1 MFYTKYTEHFLFVE
15 GNLCQSMCTVLHI
28 KFGSSLLSSLL
39 PVLHT
44 VQVYMAWRSSPPPIA
59 PVHFADDGF
68 LHWPITRVRPQAPPD
83 RCPGRI
89 CAGSPGGLL
98 HSEFT
103 QHNTFKRFET
113 YEKCNIIRN
122 RESVWH
128 LHLFYNW
135 SLWIIQPKQSS
146 NKVCLNLSSL
156 FHFFFSLL
164 LVKGETEQ
172 AMKWGQSD
180 SL

>member
-1 MFYTKYTEHFLFVE
+1 MCEGLLLPSDNLGYMFYTKYTEHFLFVE

-103 QHNTFKRFET
+103 QHHTIHSNDLRHT
-113 YEKCNIIRN
+113 RN
-122 RESVWH
+122 A
-128 LHLFYNW
+128 
-135 SLWIIQPKQSS
+135 
-146 NKVCLNLSSL
+146 
-156 FHFFFSLL
+156 
-164 LVKGETEQ
+164 T
-172 AMKWGQSD
+172 
-180 SL
+180 